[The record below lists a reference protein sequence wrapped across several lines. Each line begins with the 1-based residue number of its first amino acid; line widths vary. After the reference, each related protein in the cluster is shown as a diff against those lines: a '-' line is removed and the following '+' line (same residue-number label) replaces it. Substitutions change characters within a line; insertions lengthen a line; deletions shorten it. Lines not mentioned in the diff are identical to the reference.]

1 MAQISCQNLSCGYDN
16 RAVIKGLSF
25 TVNCGNYLVIIGE
38 NGAGKST
45 LVKTLLGLLKPIE
58 GETVFGDGLKK
69 SEIGYLS
76 QQTQVQKDFPA
87 SVGEVVLS
95 GCLPRLGHRPFFG
108 KAEKEL
114 MKKNLETMGLSGFE
128 KRSYRELSGGQ
139 QQRVLLARALCATD
153 KILLL
158 DEPVSGLDPNATE
171 EMYALIERLNQN
183 GTTIIMISHDITESL
198 KYATHIL
205 RIGKEYFFGTKAE
218 YLAVFNKAASLCDG
232 GEING

>member
-1 MAQISCQNLSCGYDN
+1 MAQISCRNLSCGYDN
-16 RAVIKGLSF
+16 RAVIKDLSF
-25 TVNCGNYLVIIGE
+25 TVNGGDYLVIMGE

-58 GETVFGDGLKK
+58 GEAVFGDGLKK

-76 QQTQVQKDFPA
+76 QQTAVQRDFPA

-95 GCLPRLGHRPFFG
+95 GCLPRLGRRPFFG
-108 KAEKEL
+108 KAEKAL

-128 KRSYRELSGGQ
+128 KRSYRFLSGGQ

-218 YLAVFNKAASLCDG
+218 YLSAAHKAAYSNDG
-232 GEING
+232 GKTNG